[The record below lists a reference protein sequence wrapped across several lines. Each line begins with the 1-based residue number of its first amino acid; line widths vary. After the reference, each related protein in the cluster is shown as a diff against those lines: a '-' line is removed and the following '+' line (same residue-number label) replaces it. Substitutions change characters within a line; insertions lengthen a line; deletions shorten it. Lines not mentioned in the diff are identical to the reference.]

1 MHSWNNKAGQV
12 GVPPLDNRNKEY
24 GWDRFDMTFGK
35 FTRACI
41 AVALAG
47 TAVAGCSGGLFGGGD
62 KKTTPT
68 IGERIPVLSRIETGA
83 KVDPT
88 MAGVSVLLPPAQTN
102 NEWAQVGGSAS
113 KSYGHLALAEN
124 PARVWTVNIAGSSNR
139 RRLAA
144 APVVGNGKLIAVDT
158 SGVVHAFDSK
168 SGGQLWRHQMEVSND
183 LTGAAFGGGA
193 SYDSGR
199 VYATNGVGEVVALD
213 AETGS
218 EIWKVKPAGPLRGSP
233 TIAFGQVFVMTQ
245 DNQIFS
251 LDTSDGELVWQ
262 ESGSATQAGVF
273 GVAAPAAGQG
283 SVIAGY
289 SSGELSAYRYENGRT
304 LWADA
309 LARTSIS
316 TEVGALSDIDA
327 DPIIDSGRVYALG
340 QGGRMAAYELLT
352 GQRIWE
358 LNLAGISTPAI
369 AGEWIFTLT
378 DDARLLAIARST
390 GRVRWMTQLQRYRDE
405 KDRKGEI
412 FWTGPVLAGNQ
423 LWVASSRGL
432 LYKVSTGEGSA
443 QQYADLKQ
451 PVSLPPIVAD
461 DMLYVLDDSGRI
473 TAYR

>member
-1 MHSWNNKAGQV
+1 M
-12 GVPPLDNRNKEY
+12 
-24 GWDRFDMTFGK
+24 MTRK
-35 FTRACI
+35 LSRSLI
-41 AVALAG
+41 AVSLLG
-47 TAVAGCSGGLFGGGD
+47 TVVTGCAGGD

-68 IGERIPVLSRIETGA
+68 LGERIPVLSRIESGA
-83 KVDPT
+83 KVDPSL
-88 MAGVSVLLPPAQTN
+88 AGVSIVLPPAQAN
-102 NEWAQVGGSAS
+102 AAWAQAGGSAS

-124 PARVWTVNIAGSSNR
+124 PTRVWTANIAGASDR

-144 APVVGNGKLIAVDT
+144 APVIGGGKLVAVDT
-158 SGVVHAFDSK
+158 DGVINAFDAK
-168 SGGQLWRHQMEVSND
+168 IGAPLWRYRMEMASN
-183 LTGAAFGGGA
+183 LAGAAFGGGA
-193 SYDSGR
+193 SIDSGR
-199 VYATNGVGEVVALD
+199 VYATNGVGQVVALN
-213 AETGS
+213 AETGA
-218 EIWKVKPAGPLRGSP
+218 EIWKVHPAGPLRGSP
-233 TIAFGQVFVMTQ
+233 TIAFGQIYVMTQ

-251 LDTSDGELVWQ
+251 LDATDGSLVWQ
-262 ESGSATQAGVF
+262 EGGSATQAGVF

-283 SVIAGY
+283 TVIAGY

-327 DPIIDSGRVYALG
+327 DPIIDAGRVYALG

-390 GRVRWMTQLQRYRDE
+390 GRVRWLTQMPRWRDE
-405 KDRKGEI
+405 KDREGAI
-412 FWTGPVLAGNQ
+412 FWTGPVLASNQ
-423 LWVASSRGL
+423 LWVASSTGL

-443 QQYADLKQ
+443 QLFADLDQ
-451 PVSLPPIVAD
+451 PISLAPVVAD
-461 DMLYVLDDSGRI
+461 NMLYVLDDSGRI